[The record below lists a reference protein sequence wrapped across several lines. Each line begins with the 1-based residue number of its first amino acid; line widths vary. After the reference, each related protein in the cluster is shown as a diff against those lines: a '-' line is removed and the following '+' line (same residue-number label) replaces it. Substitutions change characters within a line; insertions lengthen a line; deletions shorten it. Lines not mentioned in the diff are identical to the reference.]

1 MKRSHILARELR
13 GTLLVLLVAAMIVW
27 LFARLN
33 DDRAAAQ
40 VELAARQTTTS
51 VVETTTTSTTI
62 VIDDNERLCSLA
74 VKFRNDLRNVK
85 VELVNLAG
93 DPISTRDDLP
103 IDVGLHPDGDI
114 PEEVREA
121 RTVAGEEAFANGAA
135 FTTTT
140 EATEEAETTTTTLPP
155 PVATT
160 PPQIINTRRIDP
172 LESGLLGE
180 PQQVALNFYT
190 TASALRLGTIT
201 ADFASS
207 ADYFADFVEI
217 GGSKRFDLEEL
228 AESDFSDQWT
238 ALSTR
243 PVFGIDATLEYIEE
257 ECSVRIGSGFVYREE
272 PKELETF
279 TPTEVTGAI
288 DPGATGN

>member
-27 LFARLN
+27 LFVRLS

-40 VELAARQTTTS
+40 VERAAQQSTTS
-51 VVETTTTSTTI
+51 VVETTTTTI
-62 VIDDNERLCSLA
+62 VVATDDNERLCSLSE
-74 VKFRNDLRNVK
+74 KFRGDLTNLRVR
-85 VELVNLAG
+85 LVNLAG
-93 DPISTRDDLP
+93 DPISNDDLP
-103 IDVGLHPDGDI
+103 IDIGLHPDGDI
-114 PEEVREA
+114 PEEVREE
-121 RTVAGEEAFANGAA
+121 RTVAGEEAFTNGAA

-140 EATEEAETTTTTLPP
+140 EPVDTTTTTVAP
-155 PVATT
+155 PVARQ
-160 PPQIINTRRIDP
+160 PPRIVNTSRIDP

-180 PQQVALNFYT
+180 PQQLALNFYT

-217 GGSKRFDLEEL
+217 GEPARWDLEEL

-243 PVFGIDATLEYIEE
+243 PVFGIDATLAYIEE
-257 ECSVRIGSGFVYREE
+257 ECSIRIGSGFVYREE
-272 PKELETF
+272 PEELETF
-279 TPTEVTGAI
+279 TPREVATPV
-288 DPGATGN
+288 DPNATGN